1 MSSYQGSNSCQQLL
15 AQVTP
20 LFEGKEVADSLPSF
34 LLPACR
40 AADTDVVGACTGY
53 HQWVCVWRGG
63 GSLLQSQRLKD
74 TPAPWSQ
81 QLPDGDKY
89 DQWHHWLQ
97 QSLIFISGGL
107 VLRWRLGEQSMSQC
121 SSGEL
126 MIRLFFSLEMA
137 CRDDPCLCSGTASV
151 IDVFHLSCCTSNI
164 NVNTVIHIRPIL

>member
-121 SSGEL
+121 SGGEL
-126 MIRLFFSLEMA
+126 MIRFFFLWKWLVEM
-137 CRDDPCLCSGTASV
+137 TH
-151 IDVFHLSCCTSNI
+151 VFVLALPLLLMFFTCHVAPAISMLIQWFT
-164 NVNTVIHIRPIL
+164 